1 MSNLCPGSFAVPAVF
16 TAILIVRLRVGRIQR
31 TQLRMSFTVY
41 VAKKINSVAKSTP
54 NGTANNEACQVQALG
69 VLPNVIIWSKRSTT
83 TIALF

>member
-1 MSNLCPGSFAVPAVF
+1 MED
-16 TAILIVRLRVGRIQR
+16 TAKDE
-31 TQLRMSFTVY
+31 FTVY
-41 VAKKINSVAKSTP
+41 VAKKINSVAKSAP